1 MFTSQAK
8 AIASVTAN
16 GRSRLGYY
24 RILEVLLL
32 EQNLW
37 LRLERPDGT
46 QDIALEQLSHSNG
59 QWHVQL
65 LHGLPML
72 EAKPAQEI
80 FTALVLTSPDVLRWI
95 QVASNKARFQARLDA
110 FRRSLSAGFKLRV
123 NGYSYALV
131 RRARGAAGYGW
142 VVERDGTPLLL
153 QGRELDLAI
162 RNACPK

>member
-1 MFTSQAK
+1 MFTSQAN
-8 AIASVTAN
+8 AIAAVTAN

-46 QDIALEQLSHSNG
+46 QDIALEKLSYSDG

-65 LHGLPML
+65 LHGLPIL
-72 EAKPAQEI
+72 ESKPAHEI
-80 FTALVLTSPDVLRWI
+80 FTTLVLNSTDVLRWI
-95 QVASNKARFQARLDA
+95 QVALNKVRFQARLDA
-110 FRRSLSAGFKLRV
+110 FRRSMAAGLKLRV

-131 RRARGAAGYGW
+131 RRARGTSGYGW
-142 VVERDGTPLLL
+142 IVERDGTPLLL